1 MGDEN
6 PICTIGDYSKPSHES
21 YRNTIE
27 LPEGNNVVPLRS
39 DTILLVQNGCSFHKL
54 RSKDPNQHL
63 KNFLKLV
70 DSLDLNGDNKERT
83 RLVYFNFPFTIKL
96 AIGLNV
102 FQQDP
107 SQHERILLLVSLL
120 NSFHRE
126 GLQNSLQV
134 QLFYDRI
141 DKALK
146 KTIDYA
152 AKGRLMK
159 LSAEK
164 AWATIDKLSQYEDEG
179 WNNPVVLEEGNLD
192 YENPDIEQ
200 LLGVMEYKVDTLMKD

>member
-1 MGDEN
+1 MLQ
-6 PICTIGDYSKPSHES
+6 IG
-21 YRNTIE
+21 
-27 LPEGNNVVPLRS
+27 
-39 DTILLVQNGCSFHKL
+39 
-54 RSKDPNQHL
+54 
-63 KNFLKLV
+63 
-70 DSLDLNGDNKERT
+70 KERVY
-83 RLVYFNFPFTIKL
+83 VYFNFPFAIKL
-96 AIGLNV
+96 AIGLNI
-102 FQQDP
+102 FQHDP
-107 SQHERILLLVSLL
+107 SRHGRILLLVSLL